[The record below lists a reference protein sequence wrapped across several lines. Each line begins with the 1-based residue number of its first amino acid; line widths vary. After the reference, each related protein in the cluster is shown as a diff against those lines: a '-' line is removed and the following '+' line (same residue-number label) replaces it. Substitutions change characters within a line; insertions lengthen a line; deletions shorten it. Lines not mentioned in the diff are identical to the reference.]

1 MTFDDGFDVVVE
13 AAGTPRS
20 GQLAID
26 IARRGGRVVLTG
38 LPGDY
43 DDGISHQK
51 LVTQA
56 VTVFNVFGAP
66 SRAWVHTVRAFAAGL
81 LDATPLITHEL
92 PLSEIEEAFRLMTSE
107 PTVGKILLVP

>member
-1 MTFDDGFDVVVE
+1 MTFKRRLRRRDRGRGH
-13 AAGTPRS
+13 AAV

-38 LPGDY
+38 MPGDY
-43 DDGISHQK
+43 ADGISRQK

-81 LDATPLITHEL
+81 LDPDAADHPRAAAERDPGGVSPDDL
-92 PLSEIEEAFRLMTSE
+92 
-107 PTVGKILLVP
+107 